1 MDRRSF
7 LGVAAASVLA
17 AAEQSVNAKV
27 PEALRFD
34 PEEKGI
40 LVKFLGTGAA
50 SGSGPQ
56 KLGRRHSAILVENE
70 FLVDLTEDSLDLVP
84 EGLVPEALFYSHSH
98 PDHYEPSAALKLGVK
113 KIYVSNTW
121 FDMARK
127 DFTKAAKEMGV
138 SMPQM
143 YPIVVGAPVQVGE
156 VSVTAVP
163 ANHATDNMLEQTVI
177 YLLEKNGVRLLY
189 ATDTA
194 GITGFAARMIGI
206 DAHKKPGNPIT
217 GLIMEATMG
226 MDHEEDFR
234 LYNHSSV
241 MTIIHTVNV
250 LMQTERL
257 RLPAGDNVY
266 VTHMSKSLHDPMPGI
281 DARWPK
287 PLKAAS
293 DGLDVVFHA

>member
-7 LGVAAASVLA
+7 LGVTAASVLA
-17 AAEQSVNAKV
+17 ASAQKVSAMV
-27 PEALRFD
+27 PESLKSVLD
-34 PEEKGI
+34 EKGI

-50 SGSGPQ
+50 SGSGPN
-56 KLGRRHSAILVENE
+56 KLGRRHSAILVDNS
-70 FLVDLTEDSLDLVP
+70 FLVDLTDDSLDLIP
-84 EGLVPEALFYSHSH
+84 EGLVPEALFYTHSH
-98 PDHYEPSAALKLGVK
+98 PDHYDPAAALKLGVK

-121 FDMARK
+121 FDIARK
-127 DFTKAAKEMGV
+127 DYVKAAKELGV
-138 SMPQM
+138 NMPQM
-143 YPIVVGAPVQVGE
+143 YPMVVGAPVQIGE
-156 VSVTAVP
+156 VTVTAVP

-177 YLLEKNGVRLLY
+177 YLLEKGGARLLY

-234 LYNHSSV
+234 LYNHSSM
-241 MTIIHTVNV
+241 MTVIHTVNV

-257 RLPAGDNVY
+257 KLPAGDNVY

-281 DARWPK
+281 DARWPN

-293 DGLDVVFHA
+293 DGLEVVFHA

>member
-84 EGLVPEALFYSHSH
+84 EGLVPEALFYTHSH

-293 DGLDVVFHA
+293 DGLEVVFHA

>member
-17 AAEQSVNAKV
+17 AAEQSVSAKV

-84 EGLVPEALFYSHSH
+84 EGLVPEALFYTHSH

-293 DGLDVVFHA
+293 DGLEVVFHA